1 MKKLTIKAMATIVV
15 VLVAVSLTF
24 APNLYAGDPELPGT
38 INPNPEEGGGVHI
51 TCKCTIIGS
60 KVCAANGNGKT
71 CAGGDNMKCWEYN
84 QNCA

>member
-38 INPNPEEGGGVHI
+38 INPNPEEGGDNTCWKTI
-51 TCKCTIIGS
+51 TSEDASWVFYCGTCSQVPGRRTFFSGS
-60 KVCAANGNGKT
+60 GRC
-71 CAGGDNMKCWEYN
+71 
-84 QNCA
+84 